1 MDTHATERISDL
13 HAAEAPAAG
22 AQASGNDKRKLY
34 IKKLGTSDIT
44 LTEQIAKA
52 EKSNFSRPLTADALA
67 QMLSSSPYGITA
79 LLSGDGQVLSYA
91 VYLVSLDEAQILS
104 VCSAVKSQGYAY
116 RLLSALIPQLKAS
129 GICSIYLEVRQS
141 NAAARALYE
150 KLGFV
155 TDGYRRNL
163 YEDPTE
169 DGCIMHI

>member
-91 VYLVSLDEAQILS
+91 VYLVSLDEAANTVGLLCCQEPRLRIQTFKRADTAAESLGYLQHIPG
-104 VCSAVKSQGYAY
+104 SAAVQRSGSGAV
-116 RLLSALIPQLKAS
+116 RKA
-129 GICSIYLEVRQS
+129 GLC
-141 NAAARALYE
+141 
-150 KLGFV
+150 
-155 TDGYRRNL
+155 
-163 YEDPTE
+163 
-169 DGCIMHI
+169 H